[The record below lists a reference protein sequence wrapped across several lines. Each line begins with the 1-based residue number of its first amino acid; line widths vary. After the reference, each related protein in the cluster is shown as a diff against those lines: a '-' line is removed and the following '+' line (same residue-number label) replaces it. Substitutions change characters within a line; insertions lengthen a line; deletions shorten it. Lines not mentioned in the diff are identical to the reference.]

1 MTRLAIVIVSFNA
14 REDLVGTLAS
24 LTDARPAASHEI
36 VVVDNASTDGAPALV
51 RERFPMVRVID
62 AGGNL
67 GFARATNIGI
77 RATTSE
83 FVLLLNPDTI
93 VAAGALDAMVARI
106 SDLPGVD
113 AIGPRLVDLEG
124 RAELSFGAM
133 YSPWSEAR
141 RKLALALDAR
151 GVAVLRRWI
160 DRATRR
166 ERVVDWVSGACLLVR
181 RSAGDAAGWL
191 DERYFMYAE
200 DVDFCAALRKAG
212 GQVRFTPVAE
222 IVHLRGRSG
231 RTSPGPTL
239 EAWRASHLAFYRK
252 HLPHWAGLLEWY
264 LKRSLIQAT
273 SARPTRRAGPLWL
286 PFRCA

>member
-1 MTRLAIVIVSFNA
+1 
-14 REDLVGTLAS
+14 
-24 LTDARPAASHEI
+24 
-36 VVVDNASTDGAPALV
+36 
-51 RERFPMVRVID
+51 
-62 AGGNL
+62 
-67 GFARATNIGI
+67 
-77 RATTSE
+77 
-83 FVLLLNPDTI
+83 
-93 VAAGALDAMVARI
+93 
-106 SDLPGVD
+106 
-113 AIGPRLVDLEG
+113 
-124 RAELSFGAM
+124 M

-151 GVAVLRRWI
+151 GVAPMRRWI

-181 RSAGDAAGWL
+181 RGAGDAAGWL

-264 LKRSLIQAT
+264 LKRTLILAVT
-273 SARPTRRAGPLWL
+273 SRHLKYHFPL
-286 PFRCA
+286 